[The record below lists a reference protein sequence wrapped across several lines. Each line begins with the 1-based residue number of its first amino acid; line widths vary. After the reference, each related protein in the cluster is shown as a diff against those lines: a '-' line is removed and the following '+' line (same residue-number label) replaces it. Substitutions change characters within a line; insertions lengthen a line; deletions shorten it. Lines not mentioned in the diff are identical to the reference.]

1 MNMTQKNVS
10 IISRKDLL
18 NQNFSKTIH
27 TTKPSKIIILD
38 KEKYLN
44 AISENLLTYYLSKSA

>member
-1 MNMTQKNVS
+1 MRTNQTNES
-10 IISRKDLL
+10 IINRKDLL

-27 TTKPSKIIILD
+27 TTKPSKIIID

-44 AISENLLTYYLSKSA
+44 AIGEYILTYYLSKST